1 MQPRGGWTGWTRR
14 WRCCAPSSASWAR
27 AARCRRRAARS
38 TPCAGCSAPAT
49 CSTIARWTRSPRR
62 WCACWKRPGAPWRER
77 DEPRGHR
84 SAGRRPA
91 ALGRGTPRACRR
103 RPRGA
108 GAGPAAGRQGLRLRA
123 GDGGAAGG
131 AEPRP
136 RAAGGQ
142 AERGAAGGSGHLHQ
156 HDGRLPGPGAA
167 GGRLMAAGSA
177 ARQAAVAVA
186 APGAL
191 PPSPA
196 PPRDR
201 ASRLAL
207 EYRAGRVTVLEAL
220 PLALETD
227 DLAQQGWVI
236 LADLVRRWRPDEGSF
251 AAYARVSFG
260 WELARYVRA
269 QSHARRS
276 TAARVVSVA
285 HDDAAALLAQRS
297 DVDGRAWVGE
307 VALRELLGQM
317 PVLERQA
324 LLLCLVEGYSE

>member
-1 MQPRGGWTGWTRR
+1 
-14 WRCCAPSSASWAR
+14 
-27 AARCRRRAARS
+27 
-38 TPCAGCSAPAT
+38 
-49 CSTIARWTRSPRR
+49 
-62 WCACWKRPGAPWRER
+62 
-77 DEPRGHR
+77 
-84 SAGRRPA
+84 
-91 ALGRGTPRACRR
+91 
-103 RPRGA
+103 
-108 GAGPAAGRQGLRLRA
+108 
-123 GDGGAAGG
+123 
-131 AEPRP
+131 
-136 RAAGGQ
+136 
-142 AERGAAGGSGHLHQ
+142 
-156 HDGRLPGPGAA
+156 
-167 GGRLMAAGSA
+167 MAAGSA

-207 EYRAGRVTVLEAL
+207 EYRAGRVTVLEALHRELWPLLAPALARYRPLPGAL

-317 PVLERQA
+317 PALERQA
-324 LLLCLVEGYSE
+324 LLLCLVEGYSEAETARRLGQSRAGMQRLLRRARRAARAWERGEPLPALQPPSEEALLAGLVEALHRGTRARGALPGRAWTCAAVGLSQVRYAALMRRLVAAGCLVERSERHPGRLADPTPAATLRRVGASAPPAP